1 MENKL
6 NKDLQKRPFEF
17 SCQWKEAFENEE
29 FLSAFTNE
37 ILERYLPEKRWY
49 AGKSSSLKYIEIND
63 YFKMHSTQNHYFGIL
78 IEVHFKESFFQNYF
92 LPIAFMEGKELDTN
106 TLIAAAS
113 FDGYDGYLVDAL
125 HIEEYRRLLY
135 ENIMNQSSNFAAVKF
150 HKSSKI
156 DFEGYQSSKFL
167 GAEQSNTSIVYNKK
181 FILKIFRRIYISTNP
196 DYEINRFLT
205 EVAEFANTPKYAG
218 SINLTVGEEND
229 TITLGLMQEF
239 FTNQGDAWKY
249 FLAEIDTI
257 FSAIHTKSI
266 DLNTIDDVVLY
277 QKIKHLNLPEPLIRW
292 VGDKF
297 FSQIEQ
303 LAKRTA
309 EMHVALG
316 SDSRDTAF
324 VPQRF
329 NGDYEVWLKNRL
341 IYQFQNRLN
350 TIENNF
356 HKLTGESLE
365 MAQEFLSRKKE
376 IRRRFLD
383 FNWTKLKSERIRIHG
398 DYHLGQIL
406 VQKDDFYIIDFEGEP
421 ESTIRD
427 RKVKQPPI
435 KDVAGILR
443 SFHYAIYSVILNN
456 PDKYKI
462 DKEEAIAYGERLYK
476 YITGVFLSDYVNYVQ
491 QNNLNIGYVK
501 EIEFL
506 LKYTL
511 LEKAVYE
518 LGYELNS
525 RPRWAIIPLKG
536 IISIISE
543 PQ

>member
-1 MENKL
+1 MEDKHNKE
-6 NKDLQKRPFEF
+6 LQKRPFDF

-37 ILERYLPEKRWY
+37 ILERYIPKKRWY

-63 YFKMHSTQNHYFGIL
+63 YFDMHSDKNHYFGIL

-92 LPIAFMEGKELDTN
+92 LPIAFMAGEELDTN
-106 TLIAAAS
+106 TLISAAS
-113 FDGYDGYLVDAL
+113 FNGQEGYLVDAL

-135 ENIMNQSSNFAAVKF
+135 ENIMNQSIGFDSIQF

-156 DFEGYQSSKFL
+156 AFEGYESSNFL

-181 FILKIFRRIYISTNP
+181 YILKIFRRIYISTNP
-196 DYEINRFLT
+196 DYEISRFLT
-205 EVAEFANTPKYAG
+205 EVADYPNTPKYAG
-218 SINLTVGEEND
+218 SINLNVGEEND
-229 TITLGLMQEF
+229 TITLGLMQDF
-239 FTNQGDAWKY
+239 IPNQGDAWKY
-249 FLAEIDTI
+249 FLNEIDEI
-257 FSAIHTKSI
+257 FSAIKTKSV
-266 DLNTIDDVVLY
+266 DLETIDDVVLY
-277 QKIKHLNLPEPLIRW
+277 KKIKHVNLPKPLLNW
-292 VGDKF
+292 VGGEF
-297 FSQIEQ
+297 FSKIEQ

-324 VPQRF
+324 VPDNF
-329 NGDYEVWLKNRL
+329 NGDFEVWLKNRL

-356 HKLTGESLE
+356 HKLSGESLE
-365 MAQEFLSRKKE
+365 MAQEFLSRKQE

-398 DYHLGQIL
+398 DYHLGQVL
-406 VQKDDFYIIDFEGEP
+406 VKDDDFYILDFEGEP

-435 KDVAGILR
+435 KDVAGLLR

-456 PDKYKI
+456 PDKFEI
-462 DKEEAIAYGERLYK
+462 DREEAMAYGERLYK
-476 YITGVFLSDYVNYVQ
+476 YITGVFLSDYINYVQ
-491 QNNLNIGYVK
+491 QNNLNIGYIK
-501 EIEFL
+501 EVEFL
-506 LKYTL
+506 LKYTM

-536 IISIISE
+536 IISIINE
-543 PQ
+543 A

>member
-1 MENKL
+1 MEDKHNKE
-6 NKDLQKRPFEF
+6 LQKRPFDF

-29 FLSAFTNE
+29 FLSAFTHE
-37 ILERYLPEKRWY
+37 ILERYIPEKRWY
-49 AGKSSSLKYIEIND
+49 AGKSSSLKYIEINH
-63 YFKMHSTQNHYFGIL
+63 YFKMHSDKNHYFGIL

-92 LPIAFMEGKELDTN
+92 LPIAFMAGEELDTN
-106 TLIAAAS
+106 TLISAAS
-113 FDGYDGYLVDAL
+113 FNGQEGYLVDAL
-125 HIEEYRRLLY
+125 HIEEYRRLLF
-135 ENIMNQSSNFAAVKF
+135 ENIMNQSTGFDFVQF

-156 DFEGYQSSKFL
+156 AFEGYQSSNFL

-181 FILKIFRRIYISTNP
+181 YILKIFRRIYISTNP
-196 DYEINRFLT
+196 DYEISRFLT
-205 EVAEFANTPKYAG
+205 EVADYPNTPKYAG
-218 SINLTVGEEND
+218 SVNLNVGEEND
-229 TITLGLMQEF
+229 TITLGLMQDF
-239 FTNQGDAWKY
+239 IPNQGDAWKY
-249 FLAEIDTI
+249 FLTEIDEI
-257 FSAIHTKSI
+257 FSAIKTKSV
-266 DLNTIDDVVLY
+266 DLDAIDDVVLY
-277 QKIKHLNLPEPLIRW
+277 KKIKHVDLPASLINW
-292 VGDKF
+292 VGDEF
-297 FSQIEQ
+297 FSKIEQ

-324 VPQRF
+324 VPDNF

-356 HKLTGESLE
+356 HKLSGESLE
-365 MAQEFLSRKKE
+365 MAQEFLSRKQE

-398 DYHLGQIL
+398 DYHLGQVL
-406 VQKDDFYIIDFEGEP
+406 VKDDDFYILDFEGEP

-435 KDVAGILR
+435 KDVAGLLR

-456 PDKYKI
+456 PEKYEIDRDK
-462 DKEEAIAYGERLYK
+462 AMAYGERLYK
-476 YITGVFLSDYVNYVQ
+476 YITGVFLSDYINYVQ
-491 QNNLNIGYVK
+491 QNNLNIGYSK
-501 EIEFL
+501 EVEFL

-536 IISIISE
+536 IISIINE
-543 PQ
+543 A

>member
-1 MENKL
+1 MEDKH

-17 SCQWKEAFENEE
+17 SCQWKDAFENEE
-29 FLSAFTNE
+29 FLNAFANE
-37 ILERYLPEKRWY
+37 ILERYIPEKRWY

-63 YFKMHSTQNHYFGIL
+63 YFEMHSERNHYFGIL

-92 LPIAFMEGKELDTN
+92 LPIAFMAGEELDTK
-106 TLIAAAS
+106 TLISSAS
-113 FDGYDGYLVDAL
+113 FNGVDGYLVDAL
-125 HIEEYRRLLY
+125 HIEEFRRLLF
-135 ENIMNQSSNFAAVKF
+135 ENMMEQSGGYRAVQF

-156 DFEGYQSSKFL
+156 NAEPYETSKFL

-181 FILKIFRRIYISTNP
+181 YILKIFRRIYISTNP
-196 DYEINRFLT
+196 DYEISRFLT
-205 EVAEFANTPKYAG
+205 EVADFPNTPKYAG
-218 SINLTVGEEND
+218 SINLDVGEEND
-229 TITLGLMQEF
+229 TITLGLMQDF
-239 FTNQGDAWKY
+239 IPNDGDAWKY
-249 FLAEIDTI
+249 FLEAIDQI
-257 FSAIHTKSI
+257 FSAIQQKSV
-266 DLNTIDDVVLY
+266 DLNQIDDVTLY
-277 QKIKHLNLPEPLIRW
+277 KKIKRANLPQPILDW
-292 VGDKF
+292 VGPQF

-316 SDSRDTAF
+316 SDSRDTAY
-324 VPQRF
+324 VPASF

-350 TIENNF
+350 TIENNL
-356 HKLTGESLE
+356 HKLSGESLE
-365 MAQEFLSRKKE
+365 MAQEFLSRKQE

-398 DYHLGQIL
+398 DYHLGQVL
-406 VQKDDFYIIDFEGEP
+406 VRDDDFYMLDFEGEP

-435 KDVAGILR
+435 KDVAGMLR

-456 PDKYKI
+456 PDKYGLEKQ
-462 DKEEAIAYGERLYK
+462 EAMDYGERLYK
-476 YITGVFLSDYVNYVQ
+476 YITGVFLSDYINYVQ
-491 QNNLNIGYVK
+491 QNNLNIGYIK
-501 EIEFL
+501 EVEFL
-506 LKYTL
+506 LKYTM

-525 RPRWAIIPLKG
+525 RPRWAIIPLRG
-536 IISIISE
+536 IISIINE
-543 PQ
+543 A

>member
-1 MENKL
+1 
-6 NKDLQKRPFEF
+6 
-17 SCQWKEAFENEE
+17 
-29 FLSAFTNE
+29 
-37 ILERYLPEKRWY
+37 
-49 AGKSSSLKYIEIND
+49 
-63 YFKMHSTQNHYFGIL
+63 
-78 IEVHFKESFFQNYF
+78 
-92 LPIAFMEGKELDTN
+92 
-106 TLIAAAS
+106 
-113 FDGYDGYLVDAL
+113 
-125 HIEEYRRLLY
+125 
-135 ENIMNQSSNFAAVKF
+135 
-150 HKSSKI
+150 
-156 DFEGYQSSKFL
+156 
-167 GAEQSNTSIVYNKK
+167 
-181 FILKIFRRIYISTNP
+181 
-196 DYEINRFLT
+196 
-205 EVAEFANTPKYAG
+205 
-218 SINLTVGEEND
+218 
-229 TITLGLMQEF
+229 
-239 FTNQGDAWKY
+239 
-249 FLAEIDTI
+249 LAEIDTI

-462 DKEEAIAYGERLYK
+462 DKEEAMAYGERLYK

>member
-1 MENKL
+1 MEDKHNKE
-6 NKDLQKRPFEF
+6 LQKRPFDF

-37 ILERYLPEKRWY
+37 ILERYIPKKRWY

-63 YFKMHSTQNHYFGIL
+63 YFDMHSDKNHYFGIL

-92 LPIAFMEGKELDTN
+92 LPIAFMAGEELDTN
-106 TLIAAAS
+106 TLISAAS
-113 FDGYDGYLVDAL
+113 FNGQEGYLVDAL

-135 ENIMNQSSNFAAVKF
+135 ENIMNQSIGFDSVQF

-156 DFEGYQSSKFL
+156 AFEGYESSNFL

-181 FILKIFRRIYISTNP
+181 YILKIFRRIYISTNP
-196 DYEINRFLT
+196 DYEISRFLT
-205 EVAEFANTPKYAG
+205 EVADYPNTPKYAG
-218 SINLTVGEEND
+218 SINLNVGEEND
-229 TITLGLMQEF
+229 TITLGLMQDF
-239 FTNQGDAWKY
+239 IPNQGDAWKY
-249 FLAEIDTI
+249 FLNEIDEI
-257 FSAIHTKSI
+257 FSAIKTKSV
-266 DLNTIDDVVLY
+266 DLETIDDVVLY
-277 QKIKHLNLPEPLIRW
+277 KKIKHVNLPKPLLNW
-292 VGDKF
+292 VGGEF
-297 FSQIEQ
+297 FSKIEQ

-324 VPQRF
+324 VPDNF

-356 HKLTGESLE
+356 HKLSGESLE
-365 MAQEFLSRKKE
+365 MAQEFLSRKRE

-398 DYHLGQIL
+398 DYHLGQVL
-406 VQKDDFYIIDFEGEP
+406 VKDDDFYILDFEGEP

-435 KDVAGILR
+435 KDVAGLLR

-456 PDKYKI
+456 PEKYEIDRDK
-462 DKEEAIAYGERLYK
+462 AMAYGERLYK
-476 YITGVFLSDYVNYVQ
+476 YITGVFLSDYINYVQ
-491 QNNLNIGYVK
+491 QNNLNIGYIK
-501 EIEFL
+501 EVEFL
-506 LKYTL
+506 LKYTM

-536 IISIISE
+536 IISIINE
-543 PQ
+543 A